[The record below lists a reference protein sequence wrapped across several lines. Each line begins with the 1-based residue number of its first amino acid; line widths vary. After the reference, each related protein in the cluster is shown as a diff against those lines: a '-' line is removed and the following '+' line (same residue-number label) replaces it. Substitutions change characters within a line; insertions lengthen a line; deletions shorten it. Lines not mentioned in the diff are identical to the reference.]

1 MASTWKSSLRDSIY
15 KPIYNKTTTPA
26 KKKSEPEGKKI
37 NKKKAPKTKTKT
49 KKISQK
55 KLDPPRLRRTPGR
68 VSLATW
74 VARAPGHTS
83 SFSLSLIWSDSFSL
97 SLWSGMIWSP
107 SLWSDLTLSL
117 SLILFLKFFWFIN
130 QVLETRFSSGH
141 HVEKDV
147 TSDVIRPWKSSLKDS
162 IYRPKSSL
170 LDSSC

>member
-83 SFSLSLIWSDSFSL
+83 SFSLSLIWSGSFSLSLIWYDLVSLSLIWFDSFSL
-97 SLWSGMIWSP
+97 S
-107 SLWSDLTLSL
+107 DL
-117 SLILFLKFFWFIN
+117 IFKIFL
-130 QVLETRFSSGH
+130 VY
-141 HVEKDV
+141 
-147 TSDVIRPWKSSLKDS
+147 KSSLRDS
-162 IYRPKSSL
+162 IFKWSPRGKRCHIRC
-170 LDSSC
+170 D